1 MRELNDGNIPSAS
14 DYDISNGEFW
24 DIIDACQDAEYI
36 KAWLSHP
43 SVRNAFPMFSEWEV
57 DDAVRRWISFFRLK
71 GGLTVE
77 KHGRPIG
84 NATLYIQ
91 SYCRLKHQAEFGIIL
106 DENHRH
112 QGVGSFLLSSLL
124 KLAKLQFHIELIH
137 LQVYQDNPAI
147 KLYKK
152 FGFIEYGFQ
161 KKWIKEEEGKYV
173 GRLFMEREL

>member
-1 MRELNDGNIPSAS
+1 MHDEKEQAKH
-14 DYDISNGEFW
+14 DILHVEPPEGVTIRYTVPE
-24 DIIDACQDAEYI
+24 DAEYL

-43 SVRNAFPMFSEWEV
+43 SVKNAFPMFNEYEV
-57 DDAVRRWISFFRLK
+57 DDAVRRWISFFRVK

-77 KHGRPIG
+77 KNGRPIG

-91 SYCRLKHQAEFGIIL
+91 SYHRLKHQTEFGIIL
-106 DENHRH
+106 DENYRK

-137 LQVYQDNPAI
+137 LQVYQGNPAI
-147 KLYKK
+147 KLYEK
-152 FGFIEYGFQ
+152 FNFVEYGFQ

-173 GRLFMEREL
+173 GRVFMEREL